1 MGKTLA
7 EAFPVA
13 RQLFEE
19 VDDALSQH
27 LSKVMFEG
35 PEADLRLT
43 ENAQPALMAVS
54 LAVTRVLEVE
64 GGQPVPGLAAMVAGH
79 SLGEYSALAAA
90 GSFSTAEAAKL
101 LKLRGQAMQAAVA
114 VDEGAMAALLGMTL
128 EAVEDLVAAVAD
140 DGVCAIANDNA
151 PGQVVISGS
160 ATVVQRAAEL
170 AKERGAKRAVMLA
183 VSAPFHCELMQPA
196 AEAMAKALEGIDLR
210 PPCVPL
216 VANVS
221 AEAVTRPDQIRTS
234 LVAQVTKR
242 VRWRESVQAMGERGI
257 DTLVEV
263 GVGKVLS
270 GLTRRIN
277 RDLVAKNIG
286 TPDEIEAF
294 LKNL

>member
-1 MGKTLA
+1 MGKALA

-35 PEADLRLT
+35 PEADLTLT

-54 LAVTRVLEVE
+54 LAVTRVLEMD
-64 GGQPVPGLAAMVAGH
+64 GGQPVPALASMVAGH
-79 SLGEYSALAAA
+79 SLGEYTALAAA
-90 GSFSTAEAAKL
+90 GSFSTVEAAKL
-101 LKLRGQAMQAAVA
+101 LRLRGLAMQAAVP
-114 VDEGAMAALLGMTL
+114 VGEGAMAALLGMTL
-128 EAVEDLVAAVAD
+128 EAVEELVDEVAD
-140 DGVCAIANDNA
+140 DGVCAIANDNS

-160 ATVVQRAAEL
+160 AEVVQRAAEM

-183 VSAPFHCELMQPA
+183 VSAPFHCALMRPA
-196 AEAMAKALEGIDLR
+196 ADAMAAALAGIDLR

-221 AEAVTRPDQIRTS
+221 AQEVTRPDQIRSS
-234 LVAQVTKR
+234 LVEQVTKR
-242 VRWRESVQAMGERGI
+242 VRWRECVQTMGERGI

-263 GVGKVLS
+263 GPGKVLS
-270 GLTRRIN
+270 GLARRIN
-277 RDLVAKNIG
+277 RDLEANNIG

-294 LKNL
+294 LKDL